1 MKGDAIMGYGRVLA
15 SKRLNYGTVELYDSE
30 NTWARY
36 SIRLNGEVREVSD
49 NLESLRRIFE
59 KEYY

>member
-1 MKGDAIMGYGRVLA
+1 MGYGKVLA
-15 SKRLNYGTVELYDSE
+15 SKRLNYVTVELYDSE

-49 NLESLRRIFE
+49 DLDSLRRIYDR
-59 KEYY
+59 EYY

>member
-1 MKGDAIMGYGRVLA
+1 MGYGKVLA

-49 NLESLRRIFE
+49 DLDSLRRIYDR
-59 KEYY
+59 EYY